1 MKKEAIRRM
10 KMLGL
15 NDKIIEKFEKDN
27 IITCSYQQSD
37 FEPYVKEFQDSHP
50 SDLVYHVIESPTS
63 FGRILNILF
72 VSKYREDWDYE
83 LQMENMKGTNLK
95 VYYPMVYARNI
106 TDDML
111 SDLGTIGVLN
121 INGNL
126 VRIS

>member
-27 IITCSYQQSD
+27 IITCSYQQTD

-72 VSKYREDWDYE
+72 VSKYREDWDFE

>member
-27 IITCSYQQSD
+27 IITCSYQQTD

>member
-1 MKKEAIRRM
+1 M
-10 KMLGL
+10 
-15 NDKIIEKFEKDN
+15 
-27 IITCSYQQSD
+27 
-37 FEPYVKEFQDSHP
+37 
-50 SDLVYHVIESPTS
+50 YHVIESPTS

>member
-27 IITCSYQQSD
+27 IITCSYQQTD

-111 SDLGTIGVLN
+111 SDLGTIVFLFFY
-121 INGNL
+121 GNL

>member
-27 IITCSYQQSD
+27 IITCSYQQTN
-37 FEPYVKEFQDSHP
+37 FEPYVKEFQDNHP

-72 VSKYREDWDYE
+72 VSKYREDWDFE

-111 SDLGTIGVLN
+111 SDMGTIGVLN

>member
-27 IITCSYQQSD
+27 IITCSYQQTD

-50 SDLVYHVIESPTS
+50 SDLVYHVIESSTG

-72 VSKYREDWDYE
+72 VSKYREDWDFE
-83 LQMENMKGTNLK
+83 LRMVNIKGTNLK
-95 VYYPMVYARNI
+95 AYYPMVYARNI

-126 VRIS
+126 LRIS

>member
-27 IITCSYQQSD
+27 IITCSYQQTD

-72 VSKYREDWDYE
+72 VSKYREDWHFE
-83 LQMENMKGTNLK
+83 LQMENMKGTNLT